1 LSQAGKHGNA
11 PREVKEN
18 YPVMI
23 EVVIP
28 AYNAGRFL
36 RETLMSIAAQTV
48 RPELVTVVDDASTD
62 DTVAVAR
69 ACAVS
74 LADSITI
81 QVLPNAGPRGPS
93 SGRNTAIRRSSA
105 DWIALCDSDD
115 LLAPTHHESLLRVT
129 AAADAV
135 LGFGDSDWFRDDG
148 AGIRHTEVQSFFQ
161 MSSVAGLPAT
171 ELAPDCFTLGDATF
185 PAMLNHGL
193 FGTSACLFRREAAL
207 RAGLFD
213 ESMMFVEDT
222 DFFLRLS
229 LQGRFAFTR
238 TLTTHKRLHDGNL
251 SQASNDLAFCRGMAS
266 SYLNLARRT
275 EPPPLTPAQQ
285 VAVERALTRVVGAN
299 LFMASLQG
307 AAAYWRAVR
316 LAWRSGRWL
325 MPAHPRHLVRLA
337 RRGFATDKPAR
348 AA

>member
-1 LSQAGKHGNA
+1 
-11 PREVKEN
+11 VKEY

-48 RPELVTVVDDASTD
+48 RPDLVTVVDDASTD

-93 SGRNTAIRRSSA
+93 SGRNTAIRRSRA

-129 AAADAV
+129 AAGDA
-135 LGFGDSDWFRDDG
+135 LLAFGDSNWFRDDD
-148 AGIRHTEVQSFFQ
+148 AGIRHIEVPSFFRMSGVADLKATEV
-161 MSSVAGLPAT
+161 
-171 ELAPDCFTLGDATF
+171 APDCFTLGDATF
-185 PAMLNHGL
+185 PAMLDHGL
-193 FGTSACLFRREAAL
+193 FGTSACLFRREAAQ

-251 SQASNDLAFCRGMAS
+251 SQTSNHLAFSRGIAF
-266 SYLNLARRT
+266 SYWKLARET
-275 EPPPLTPAQQ
+275 EPPLLTPAQQ
-285 VAVERALTRVVGAN
+285 VAVERALTRVVGNN
-299 LFMASLQG
+299 LFAASLHG
-307 AAAYWRAVR
+307 AAAYWRAVL
-316 LAWRSGRWL
+316 LAWRCGHWL

-337 RRGFATDKPAR
+337 RHGFAADKPAR